1 MGLPE
6 SLKQAGA
13 LANPTFFDKAYVCT
27 VFSMSGDGTYSVV
40 PKDTN
45 IPTMIGIPYV
55 GGGTAKILAHGSEC
69 LAVFD
74 ATGAAWLM
82 GIKGQIVGADWVPL
96 GTVLVSYL
104 TTLYGLVTTHV
115 HVAPS
120 GSPPTPGFTGPI
132 DGSVAT
138 TSAAMVSLPATLLT
152 LLSTSV
158 KVEP

>member
-27 VFSMSGDGTYSVV
+27 VLSMAGDGTYSVV
-40 PKDTN
+40 PKDTT

-55 GGGTAKILAHGSEC
+55 GGGTAKILAPGAEC

-74 ATGAAWLM
+74 VTGAAWLI
-82 GIKGQIVGADWVPL
+82 GVKGNQTGTDWVPL
-96 GTVLVSYL
+96 GSVLVSFLSSLLKSIASHTHADNGVVGVYVP
-104 TTLYGLVTTHV
+104 TLPPDASGVTL
-115 HVAPS
+115 
-120 GSPPTPGFTGPI
+120 
-132 DGSVAT
+132 
-138 TSAAMVSLPATLLT
+138 SA
-152 LLSTSV
+152 SV